1 MPRRSPINQR
11 WPFRPA
17 MTLVEMAIVL
27 CVVSAAVYLLVGW
40 TGQLQQRAK
49 RDLAVRL
56 LSDLDKALWRYSRA
70 TGSYPPSYGP
80 DSAISAT
87 VCFLDHDRTRPIME
101 ALPDSLWRG
110 PGRRTLV
117 DPWGTQLQY
126 HDAKSRSP
134 LVKANGGRPVF
145 VSAGPDRDFGEANAA
160 GKGDNLRSDDPG
172 PDGFRLHDS
181 LRESMEE
188 EGAAGGKKGN

>member
-1 MPRRSPINQR
+1 
-11 WPFRPA
+11 

-40 TGQLQQRAK
+40 TSQLQQRAK

-56 LSDLDKALWRYSRA
+56 LSDLDKALWRYFRA
-70 TGSYPPSYGP
+70 TGSYPVSYGP
-80 DSAISAT
+80 DSAITAM
-87 VCFLDHDRTRPIME
+87 VCFLDHDKTRPIME

-110 PGRRTLV
+110 PGRRIPV

-126 HDAKSRSP
+126 LDAKSGSP

-145 VSAGPDRDFGEANAA
+145 VSAGPDRDFGDVNPT

-172 PDGFRLHDS
+172 PDGFRLHDV

-188 EGAAGGKKGN
+188 EGAASGEKGN